1 MDKFTEA
8 EKNELRRA
16 AHSKEL
22 REDFRHISRNRHQ
35 FRTTNGNIDIDTIVR
50 YVADINT
57 LVNHT
62 PKPFKK
68 ITGNSFKM

>member
-8 EKNELRRA
+8 EKEELRRA
-16 AHSKEL
+16 TRSKEL
-22 REDFRHISRNRHQ
+22 REDFRHISRNRYE
-35 FRTTNGNIDIDTIVR
+35 FRKENGDFDIDRIVR